1 MEEKINE
8 VYNYFKKKLLSGEF
22 EIKSCNRSIIDVLV
36 DCKYEFKF
44 LIMTDNPNL
53 CCIYKNYQSFIDVK
67 FSEDESL
74 ALYSNFFKKH
84 EEFRELFKA
93 EISSLIKTLES
104 LYNL

>member
-8 VYNYFKKKLLSGEF
+8 VRSYFKNKLLKGEF
-22 EIKSCNRSIIDVLV
+22 EMKNINHFTIDAIIDN
-36 DCKYEFKF
+36 KYIFQFLFSPENPHLCNLYINFK
-44 LIMTDNPNL
+44 
-53 CCIYKNYQSFIDVK
+53 SFIDIK

-74 ALYSNFFKKH
+74 ILSSHFFKKH